1 MNSMGKYSI
10 KTNQKSQDKSTIN
23 SDDGGHRFK
32 QINSS
37 REVTF
42 NLINKNF
49 FIYNLKI
56 IISNQDRKFISQ

>member
-10 KTNQKSQDKSTIN
+10 KTNQNSQDKSTIN

-37 REVTF
+37 SEVTLY
-42 NLINKNF
+42 LINKF
-49 FIYNLKI
+49 Y
-56 IISNQDRKFISQ
+56 